1 MPIDTKTHGVMD
13 YVMGMVLIAAPFVL
27 GFADGGAAMWVP
39 IILGA
44 GALLYS
50 LMTDYEL
57 GAIRMIPM
65 PVHLGLDAMS
75 GLLLA
80 ASPWLFGFSEMV
92 WMPHV
97 ILGIAE
103 IGAAALTQRT
113 PRLEHSHARGNVTSR
128 MKSPLHS

>member
-1 MPIDTKTHGVMD
+1 MPIDTKTHGLMD
-13 YVMGMVLIAAPFVL
+13 YAMGLVLIAAPFVL

-39 IILGA
+39 IVLGA

-57 GAIRMIPM
+57 GIVRMIPM

-80 ASPWLFGFSEMV
+80 ASPWLFGFSELV
-92 WMPHV
+92 WVPHL
-97 ILGIAE
+97 ILGILE
-103 IGAAALTQRT
+103 VGAAALTQRT
-113 PRLEHSHARGNVTSR
+113 PNLAHAGAHDRFHQAPR
-128 MKSPLHS
+128 M